1 MNKNLITKKGEN
13 KEVPILFGDIFLHLF
28 QIKFG
33 EEKSMSAFDFERSF
47 HNYFTH
53 EKRPHGKYKFG
64 EIESK
69 KSKDFT
75 ESLIK
80 YFE

>member
-33 EEKSMSAFDFERSF
+33 EEKSMSAFDFERSL

-53 EKRPHGKYKFG
+53 EKRHHGKYKFG

-75 ESLIK
+75 ESLMK